1 MGGMKM
7 RNSAYVRSM
16 GGVIGGRRGAA
27 RRLAIAAGLI
37 LAITTPVRADAGLT
51 GAVAASYFP
60 RNVDAG
66 LHSIAHA
73 RASEISACP
82 TCMNHSLMR
91 AGTSEVLAYNF
102 GSTDPIGEAVA
113 GWRNSPV
120 HNSILGNGSLG
131 SIGCAQL
138 AVAGVSYFACVL
150 APGSLPSAPAP
161 APAPP
166 PPAAPAPG
174 SPGGGSVAGGQPVAQ
189 ALPDTA
195 TPSGEPGSGGHVALA

>member
-1 MGGMKM
+1 MKM
-7 RNSAYVRSM
+7 RNSAYVRSI
-16 GGVIGGRRGAA
+16 GGVFGGRRGAA
-27 RRLAIAAGLI
+27 WRLAVAVGLVF
-37 LAITTPVRADAGLT
+37 AITTPVQADAGLS

-82 TCMNHSLMR
+82 TCMNHALMR
-91 AGTSEVLAYNF
+91 AGTAEVLAYNF
-102 GSTDPIGEAVA
+102 GSADPIGEAVA

-131 SIGCAQL
+131 SIGCAQVS
-138 AVAGVSYFACVL
+138 VAGVSYFACVL
-150 APGSLPSAPAP
+150 AAGPLPAAPAPAP

-166 PPAAPAPG
+166 PPSSG
-174 SPGGGSVAGGQPVAQ
+174 SSGGGSVAGGQPVTQ
-189 ALPDTA
+189 ALPDTSA
-195 TPSGEPGSGGHVALA
+195 PLGDSENGTRVAFV

>member
-1 MGGMKM
+1 MGG
-7 RNSAYVRSM
+7 A
-16 GGVIGGRRGAA
+16 IGGRRGA
-27 RRLAIAAGLI
+27 RRLAIAAGLV
-37 LAITTPVRADAGLT
+37 LAITTPVRADAGLS

-91 AGTSEVLAYNF
+91 AGTAEVLAYNF
-102 GSTDPIGEAVA
+102 GSADPIGEAVA

-131 SIGCAQL
+131 SIGCAQVS
-138 AVAGVSYFACVL
+138 VAGVSYFACVL
-150 APGSLPSAPAP
+150 AASAPPSAPAP
-161 APAPP
+161 APAPA
-166 PPAAPAPG
+166 PPAATASG
-174 SPGGGSVAGGQPVAQ
+174 SPGAGSVAGGQPVTQ
-189 ALPDTA
+189 ALPDTS
-195 TPSGEPGSGGHVALA
+195 TPLRTVGAAPTWRWPNPPR